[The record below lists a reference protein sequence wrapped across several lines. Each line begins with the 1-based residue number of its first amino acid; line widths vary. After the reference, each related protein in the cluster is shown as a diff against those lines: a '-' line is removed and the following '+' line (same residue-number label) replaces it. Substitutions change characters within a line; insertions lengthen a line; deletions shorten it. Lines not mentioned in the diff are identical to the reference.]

1 MENKNNNEN
10 NKDIANSLTEYSNTI
25 NKTTNVTLD
34 SIDQINKWYEEQ
46 KNKTSSNN
54 ILNNRIKTNI
64 DNTPETIEVET
75 LDVDSKIE
83 TKVDNYNEIQTG
95 EVKTNIA
102 TQNIEKL
109 KTQMKEETLEEVVE
123 NETRIQTSKTPK
135 NKTSNKISTTIKGV
149 KAINNVTNKFIK
161 AGKTLNTATS
171 ESGTKSFET
180 SSSKIMTKSI
190 KKVVDKTTNKATN
203 IIKKKTKQITKNVG
217 SKAIKKST
225 DVLTK
230 VIKSTIKLIETM
242 LKTILAMLPQIAPIL
257 IIIVVIIAFC
267 SFFGIGMSE
276 ETKQYYESYMLSI
289 QNEYDSQTVEF
300 YNNGGIVDGTIEG
313 KGMINWKAPLAII
326 QMLNGDLIYD
336 ESEQELLNAFK
347 NAGLYE
353 TITDGTYEYEVTT
366 ETTDEDGNITT
377 TTEIVTE
384 TKKIVSNSSLDDYI
398 EWCNNN
404 FDVINKYKKSKNLSY
419 DFNQTTFTD
428 DEVEQIELL
437 YSSTSF
443 FDLFSDEFKE
453 RYAYLSVSISDEQIQ
468 AIYDEFLTNVGK
480 RYLMDHSNLSY
491 DTCMDYYDCSS
502 WVIHCLAHTG
512 IITIPDTTAGGLY
525 RNYCYSVSV
534 ENRQA
539 GDLIFL
545 KDTYDTTDEDGISHV
560 GIYMGELT
568 INGETAELIIDTG
581 GNPEGVK
588 ISKYNNGW
596 WNGENFYGFGRLK

>member
-1 MENKNNNEN
+1 MENKSNNEN

-75 LDVDSKIE
+75 LDVNSKIE

-109 KTQMKEETLEEVVE
+109 KTQMKEETLDEVVE
-123 NETRIQTSKTPK
+123 NETKIQTSKMPK
-135 NKTSNKISTTIKGV
+135 NSTSNKISTTIKGV
-149 KAINNVTNKFIK
+149 KTINNVTNKFIK

-180 SSSKIMTKSI
+180 SSSKIMTKPI
-190 KKVVDKTTNKATN
+190 KKVVDKTTTKATN

-242 LKTILAMLPQIAPIL
+242 LKTILTMLPQIAPIL

-366 ETTDEDGNITT
+366 ETTDEDGNVTT

-419 DFNQTTFTD
+419 DSNQTAFTD

-468 AIYDEFLTNVGK
+468 AIYDEFLANVGK

-525 RNYCYSVSV
+525 RNYCYSISV

-568 INGETAELIIDTG
+568 INGETTEWVIDT
-581 GNPEGVK
+581 
-588 ISKYNNGW
+588 
-596 WNGENFYGFGRLK
+596 R

>member
-1 MENKNNNEN
+1 MENKSNNEN

-109 KTQMKEETLEEVVE
+109 KTQMKEETLDEVVE
-123 NETRIQTSKTPK
+123 NETKIQTSKMPK
-135 NKTSNKISTTIKGV
+135 NSTSNKISTTIKGV
-149 KAINNVTNKFIK
+149 KTINNVTNKFIK

-180 SSSKIMTKSI
+180 SSSKIMTKPI

-242 LKTILAMLPQIAPIL
+242 LKTILTMLPQIAPIL

-276 ETKQYYESYMLSI
+276 ETKQYYESYMLST

-366 ETTDEDGNITT
+366 ETTDEDGNVTT

-419 DFNQTTFTD
+419 DSNQTAFTD

-468 AIYDEFLTNVGK
+468 AIYDEFLANVGK

-525 RNYCYSVSV
+525 RNYCYSISV
-534 ENRQA
+534 DNRQA

-568 INGETAELIIDTG
+568 INGETAEWIIDTG
-581 GNPEGVK
+581 
-588 ISKYNNGW
+588 
-596 WNGENFYGFGRLK
+596 